1 MAIGNDFVERLQKAR
16 VWQKSK
22 NSSVK
27 DLIKDFQSG
36 KIVVP
41 SYQRTFV
48 WDIPKQ
54 CRFIESIFMD
64 VPIPSI
70 FLLEKL
76 DEKDETLFEV
86 IDGVQRLTTLG
97 HFSNGTLKLINLKT
111 LSDLNQSTYPSL
123 PQKISSLFLERQ
135 INIIVIESG
144 TQPEIQFEVFGRL
157 NQGSVSLNSQELRNC
172 MFHGEF
178 NDFLNHCS
186 HFRLYRELLSP
197 FSKFKPAKEGKPD
210 PNRMLDVELILRFFA
225 FYELYKPESNLYPEA
240 RSETLNDYMRLR
252 TPNADKKLLPQ
263 VHLRA
268 NDELESLFNKVLGMV
283 KVTFNEKHFRNF
295 SLTLKT
301 DKAQFSPLLNQA
313 IFDVQMQ
320 GFIDY
325 TITDIANKTE
335 IIYEA
340 FLDICSY
347 DRNFIDAI
355 SQRTDSK
362 LNERIGIW
370 KNKLSQVIENSQSYY
385 EKLEMKRQLLNSNPI
400 CSSSG
405 KRIETI
411 DEADLVDGMLYHRCS
426 SPSLTQTELQP
437 RKRTTVNSPIKF
449 YLDGSLYEFDNILEA
464 IYMILDF
471 VVERIKEDEYSINR
485 LASLS
490 FVGTDME
497 LSDKSNRELKKFKA
511 LGIENSN
518 SKKLYIDV
526 SGGRTEN
533 VQNVTEIA
541 SLFSFMSEFKFVE

>member
-1 MAIGNDFVERLQKAR
+1 MAIGNDFVESLQKAR
-16 VWQKSK
+16 VLQKSITR
-22 NSSVK
+22 SVK

-36 KIVVP
+36 KVIVP

-54 CRFIESIFMD
+54 CRFIESVFMD

-70 FLLEKL
+70 FLLEKF
-76 DEKDETLFEV
+76 DEEKDERLFEV
-86 IDGVQRLTTLG
+86 IDGVQRLTTLA
-97 HFSNGTLKLINLKT
+97 HFSNGTLKLTNLIT
-111 LSDLNQSTYPSL
+111 LPDLNQFTYPSL
-123 PQKISSLFLERQ
+123 PPKISSLFLERQ
-135 INIIVIESG
+135 INTIVIETG

-186 HFRLYRELLSP
+186 HSILYRELLSP
-197 FSKFKPAKEGKPD
+197 FPKFKPVREGKPD

-225 FYELYKPESNLYPEA
+225 FYELYKPESKQYPEA
-240 RSETLNDYMRLR
+240 RGETLNNYMRR
-252 TPNADKKLLPQ
+252 RKPNADKNLLPQ
-263 VHLRA
+263 VNLRA
-268 NDELESLFNKVLGMV
+268 NEELESLFEKVLRMV
-283 KVTFNEKHFRNF
+283 KVTFNEKQFRNF
-295 SLTLKT
+295 SLKT

-320 GFIDY
+320 GFVDY
-325 TITDIANKTE
+325 TISDIQNKTD

-385 EKLEMKRQLLNSNPI
+385 EKLEMKRQLFNSNPI

-411 DEADLVDGMLYHRCS
+411 DEADFVDGMLYHRCS

-490 FVGTDME
+490 FVGTNME
-497 LSDKSNRELKKFKA
+497 LSDKSDRELKKFKA

-518 SKKLYIDV
+518 SKQLYIDV

>member
-385 EKLEMKRQLLNSNPI
+385 EKLEMKRQLFNSNPI

-449 YLDGSLYEFDNILEA
+449 YLDGSLYELDNILDA
-464 IYMILDF
+464 SDMILEL
-471 VVERIKEDEYSINR
+471 VVDRIKEDEYSINR

-490 FVGTDME
+490 FVGTNME
-497 LSDKSNRELKKFKA
+497 LSKKSNRELKKFKA

-518 SKKLYIDV
+518 FKQLYIDA
-526 SGGRTEN
+526 SGGRTEK

>member
-1 MAIGNDFVERLQKAR
+1 MAIGNDFVESLQKAR
-16 VWQKSK
+16 VLQKSITR
-22 NSSVK
+22 SVN

-54 CRFIESIFMD
+54 CRFIESVFMD

-70 FLLEKL
+70 FLLEKF
-76 DEKDETLFEV
+76 DEEKDERLFEV

-97 HFSNGTLKLINLKT
+97 HFKNGTLKLTNLIT
-111 LSDLNQSTYPSL
+111 LPDLNQSTYPSL

-135 INIIVIESG
+135 INTIVIETG

-157 NQGSVSLNSQELRNC
+157 NQGSVSLNPQELRNC

-186 HFRLYRELLSP
+186 HSTLYKELLLP
-197 FSKFKPAKEGKPD
+197 FPKFKQAKEGKPD

-225 FYELYKPESNLYPEA
+225 FYELYKPESNQYPEA

-252 TPNADKKLLPQ
+252 IPNAGKKLLQQ
-263 VHLRA
+263 VNLRA
-268 NDELESLFNKVLGMV
+268 NEELESLFKKVLQMV
-283 KVTFNEKHFRNF
+283 KLTFNEKQFRNF
-295 SLTLKT
+295 SVKT
-301 DKAQFSPLLNQA
+301 DKAQFSQPLNQA

-320 GFIDY
+320 GFVDY
-325 TITDIANKTE
+325 TITDIQNQTE

-347 DRNFIDAI
+347 DRNFIDAV
-355 SQRTDSK
+355 SLRTDSK

-385 EKLEMKRQLLNSNPI
+385 EKLEMKRQLFNSNPI

-411 DEADLVDGMLYHRCS
+411 DEADFVDGMLYHRCS
-426 SPSLTQTELQP
+426 SPSITQTELQP

-464 IYMILDF
+464 IYMILEF
-471 VVERIKEDEYSINR
+471 VVEKIKDDEYSINR

-490 FVGTDME
+490 FVGTNRE
-497 LSDKSNRELKKFKA
+497 LSDKSNRELKKFKS

-518 SKKLYIDV
+518 SKQLYIDV

>member
-1 MAIGNDFVERLQKAR
+1 MAIGNDFVESLQKAR
-16 VWQKSK
+16 VLQKSITR
-22 NSSVK
+22 SVK
-27 DLIKDFQSG
+27 DLIMDFQSE

-54 CRFIESIFMD
+54 CRFIESVFMD

-70 FLLEKL
+70 FLLEKF
-76 DEKDETLFEV
+76 DEEKDERLFEV
-86 IDGVQRLTTLG
+86 IDGVQRLTTLR
-97 HFSNGTLKLINLKT
+97 HFKEGTLKLTNLIT
-111 LSDLNQSTYPSL
+111 LPDLNQSTYPSL

-135 INIIVIESG
+135 INTIVIETG

-178 NDFLNHCS
+178 NDLKNHCS
-186 HFRLYRELLSP
+186 HSILYRELLSP
-197 FSKFKPAKEGKPD
+197 FSKFKPVKEGKPD

-225 FYELYKPESNLYPEA
+225 FYELYKPESNQYPEA
-240 RSETLNDYMRLR
+240 RGETLNEYMRR
-252 TPNADKKLLPQ
+252 RKANVDENLLPQ
-263 VHLRA
+263 VNLRA
-268 NDELESLFNKVLGMV
+268 NEELESLFEKVLRMV
-283 KVTFNEKHFRNF
+283 KITFNEKQFRNF
-295 SLTLKT
+295 SVRT

-320 GFIDY
+320 GFVDY
-325 TITDIANKTE
+325 RIADIQNKTD

-347 DRNFIDAI
+347 DRNFIDAV
-355 SQRTDSK
+355 SQRTDST

-370 KNKLSQVIENSQSYY
+370 KNKVSQVIENSQSYY
-385 EKLEMKRQLLNSNPI
+385 EKLEMKRQLFNSNSI

-411 DEADLVDGMLYHRCS
+411 DEADFVDGMLYHRCS
-426 SPSLTQTELQP
+426 SPSLTQKEIQP
-437 RKRTTVNSPIKF
+437 RKRTTVNSPTKF
-449 YLDGSLYEFDNILEA
+449 YLNGSLYESDNILEA
-464 IYMILDF
+464 IEIIIDFILD
-471 VVERIKEDEYSINR
+471 RIKEDEYSISR

-490 FVGTDME
+490 FVGTHME
-497 LSDKSNRELKKFKA
+497 LSDKSNRELKKFKP

-526 SGGRTEN
+526 SGSRTEN

>member
-1 MAIGNDFVERLQKAR
+1 MAIGNDFVESLQKAR
-16 VWQKSK
+16 VLQKSITR
-22 NSSVK
+22 SVK

-36 KIVVP
+36 KVVVP

-54 CRFIESIFMD
+54 CRFIESVFMD

-70 FLLEKL
+70 FLLEKF
-76 DEKDETLFEV
+76 DEEKDERLFEV
-86 IDGVQRLTTLG
+86 IDGVQRLTTLA
-97 HFSNGTLKLINLKT
+97 HFSNGTLKLTNLIT
-111 LSDLNQSTYPSL
+111 LPDLNQFTYPSL
-123 PQKISSLFLERQ
+123 PPKISSLFLERQ
-135 INIIVIESG
+135 INTIVIETG

-186 HFRLYRELLSP
+186 HSILYRELLSP
-197 FSKFKPAKEGKPD
+197 FPKFKPVREGKPD

-225 FYELYKPESNLYPEA
+225 FYELYKPESKQYPEA
-240 RSETLNDYMRLR
+240 RGETLNNYMRR
-252 TPNADKKLLPQ
+252 RKPNADKNLLPQ
-263 VHLRA
+263 VNLRA
-268 NDELESLFNKVLGMV
+268 NEELESLFEKVLRMV
-283 KVTFNEKHFRNF
+283 KVTFNEKQFRNF
-295 SLTLKT
+295 SLKT

-320 GFIDY
+320 GFVDY
-325 TITDIANKTE
+325 TITDIQNKTD

-347 DRNFIDAI
+347 DRNFIDAV
-355 SQRTDSK
+355 SQRSDST

-385 EKLEMKRQLLNSNPI
+385 EKLKLKRQLFNSNPI

-405 KRIETI
+405 KRIEII
-411 DEADLVDGMLYHRCS
+411 DEADFVDGMLYHRCF
-426 SPSLTQTELQP
+426 SPSLTQKEIQP
-437 RKRTTVNSPIKF
+437 RKRTTVNSPTKF
-449 YLDGSLYEFDNILEA
+449 NLNGSLYEFDNILEA
-464 IYMILDF
+464 IYMILEF
-471 VVERIKEDEYSINR
+471 VVDRIKEYEYSINR

-490 FVGTDME
+490 FVGTYME

-518 SKKLYIDV
+518 FKQLYIDV

>member
-16 VWQKSK
+16 VWQKST
-22 NSSVK
+22 NRLVK

-111 LSDLNQSTYPSL
+111 LPDLNQSTYPSL
-123 PQKISSLFLERQ
+123 PQKISSLFLERH
-135 INIIVIESG
+135 INIIVIETG

-252 TPNADKKLLPQ
+252 TPNADKNLLPQ
-263 VHLRA
+263 VNLRA

-283 KVTFNEKHFRNF
+283 KFTFNEKHFRNF

-325 TITDIANKTE
+325 TITDIQNKTE

-370 KNKLSQVIENSQSYY
+370 KNKLSQVIESSHSYY
-385 EKLEMKRQLLNSNPI
+385 EKLEMKRQLFNSNPI

-411 DEADLVDGMLYHRCS
+411 DEADFVDGMLYHRCS

-464 IYMILDF
+464 IYMILEF
-471 VVERIKEDEYSINR
+471 VVEKIKDDEYSINR

-490 FVGTDME
+490 FVGTNRE
-497 LSDKSNRELKKFKA
+497 LSDKSNRELKKFKS

-518 SKKLYIDV
+518 SKQLYIDV

>member
-1 MAIGNDFVERLQKAR
+1 MAIGNDFVESLQKAR
-16 VWQKSK
+16 VLQKSITR
-22 NSSVK
+22 SVK

-36 KIVVP
+36 KVVVP

-54 CRFIESIFMD
+54 CRFIESVFMD

-70 FLLEKL
+70 FLLEKF
-76 DEKDETLFEV
+76 DEEKDERLFEV
-86 IDGVQRLTTLG
+86 IDGVQRLTTLA
-97 HFSNGTLKLINLKT
+97 HFSNGTLKLTNLIT
-111 LSDLNQSTYPSL
+111 LPDLNQFTYPSL
-123 PQKISSLFLERQ
+123 PPKISSIFLERQ
-135 INIIVIESG
+135 INTIVIETG

-186 HFRLYRELLSP
+186 HSILYRELLSP
-197 FSKFKPAKEGKPD
+197 FPKFKPVREGKPD

-225 FYELYKPESNLYPEA
+225 FYELYKPESKQYPEA
-240 RSETLNDYMRLR
+240 RGETLNNYMRR
-252 TPNADKKLLPQ
+252 RKPNADKNLLPQ
-263 VHLRA
+263 VNLRA
-268 NDELESLFNKVLGMV
+268 NEELESLFEKVLRMV
-283 KVTFNEKHFRNF
+283 KVTFNEKQFRNF
-295 SLTLKT
+295 SLKT

-320 GFIDY
+320 GFVDY
-325 TITDIANKTE
+325 TITDIQNKTD

-347 DRNFIDAI
+347 DRNFIDAV
-355 SQRTDSK
+355 SQRTDST

-370 KNKLSQVIENSQSYY
+370 KNKVSQVIENSQSYY
-385 EKLEMKRQLLNSNPI
+385 EKLEMKRQLFNSNSI

-411 DEADLVDGMLYHRCS
+411 DEADFVDGMLYHRCS
-426 SPSLTQTELQP
+426 SPSLTQKEIQP
-437 RKRTTVNSPIKF
+437 RKRTTVNSPTKF
-449 YLDGSLYEFDNILEA
+449 YLNGSLYESDNILEA
-464 IYMILDF
+464 IEIIIDFILD
-471 VVERIKEDEYSINR
+471 RIKEDEYSISR

-490 FVGTDME
+490 FVGTHME
-497 LSDKSNRELKKFKA
+497 LSDKSNRELKKFKP

>member
-1 MAIGNDFVERLQKAR
+1 MAIGNDFVESLQKAR
-16 VWQKSK
+16 VLQKSITR
-22 NSSVK
+22 SVK
-27 DLIKDFQSG
+27 DLIMDFQSE

-54 CRFIESIFMD
+54 CRFIESVFMD

-70 FLLEKL
+70 FLLEKF
-76 DEKDETLFEV
+76 DEEKDERLFEV
-86 IDGVQRLTTLG
+86 IDGVQQLTTLR
-97 HFSNGTLKLINLKT
+97 HFKEGTLKLTNLIT
-111 LSDLNQSTYPSL
+111 LPDLNQSTYPSL

-135 INIIVIESG
+135 INTIVIETG

-186 HFRLYRELLSP
+186 HSILYRELLSP
-197 FSKFKPAKEGKPD
+197 FSKFKPVKEGKPD

-225 FYELYKPESNLYPEA
+225 FYELYKPESNQYPEA
-240 RSETLNDYMRLR
+240 RGETLNEYMRR
-252 TPNADKKLLPQ
+252 RKANVDENLLPQ
-263 VHLRA
+263 VNLRA
-268 NDELESLFNKVLGMV
+268 NEELESLFEKVLRMV
-283 KVTFNEKHFRNF
+283 KITFNEKQFRNF
-295 SLTLKT
+295 SVRT

-320 GFIDY
+320 GFVDY
-325 TITDIANKTE
+325 RIADIQNKTD

-347 DRNFIDAI
+347 DRNFIDAV
-355 SQRTDSK
+355 SQRTDST

-370 KNKLSQVIENSQSYY
+370 KNKVSQVIENSQSYY
-385 EKLEMKRQLLNSNPI
+385 EKLEMKRQLFNSNSI

-411 DEADLVDGMLYHRCS
+411 DEADFVDGMLYHRCS
-426 SPSLTQTELQP
+426 SPSLTQKEIQP
-437 RKRTTVNSPIKF
+437 RKRTTVNSPTKF
-449 YLDGSLYEFDNILEA
+449 YLNGSLYESDNILEA
-464 IYMILDF
+464 IEIIIDFILD
-471 VVERIKEDEYSINR
+471 RIKEDEYSISR

-490 FVGTDME
+490 FVGTHME
-497 LSDKSNRELKKFKA
+497 LSDKSNRELKKFKP
-511 LGIENSN
+511 LGIENSH

-526 SGGRTEN
+526 SGSRTEN

>member
-1 MAIGNDFVERLQKAR
+1 MAIGNDFVESLQKAR
-16 VWQKSK
+16 VLQKSITR
-22 NSSVK
+22 SVK
-27 DLIKDFQSG
+27 DLIIDFQSE

-54 CRFIESIFMD
+54 CRFIESVFMD

-70 FLLEKL
+70 FLLEKF
-76 DEKDETLFEV
+76 DEEKDERLFEV
-86 IDGVQRLTTLG
+86 IDGVQRLTTLR
-97 HFSNGTLKLINLKT
+97 HFKEGTLKLTNLIT
-111 LSDLNQSTYPSL
+111 LPDLNQSTYPSL

-135 INIIVIESG
+135 INTIVIETG

-186 HFRLYRELLSP
+186 HSILYRELLSP

-225 FYELYKPESNLYPEA
+225 FYELYKPESNQYPEA
-240 RSETLNDYMRLR
+240 RGETLNEYMRR
-252 TPNADKKLLPQ
+252 RKANVDENLLPQ
-263 VHLRA
+263 VNLRA
-268 NDELESLFNKVLGMV
+268 NEELESLFEKVLRMV
-283 KVTFNEKHFRNF
+283 KITFNEKQFRNF
-295 SLTLKT
+295 SVRT

-320 GFIDY
+320 GFVDY
-325 TITDIANKTE
+325 RIADIQNKTD

-385 EKLEMKRQLLNSNPI
+385 EKLEMKRQLFNSNSI

-411 DEADLVDGMLYHRCS
+411 DEADFVDGMLYHRCS
-426 SPSLTQTELQP
+426 SPSLTQKEIQP
-437 RKRTTVNSPIKF
+437 RKRTTVNSPTKF
-449 YLDGSLYEFDNILEA
+449 YLNGSLYESDNILEA
-464 IYMILDF
+464 IEIIIDFILD
-471 VVERIKEDEYSINR
+471 RIKEDEYSINR

-490 FVGTDME
+490 FVGTNME
-497 LSDKSNRELKKFKA
+497 LSDKSNRELKKFKP

-518 SKKLYIDV
+518 SKK
-526 SGGRTEN
+526 
-533 VQNVTEIA
+533 
-541 SLFSFMSEFKFVE
+541 

>member
-1 MAIGNDFVERLQKAR
+1 MAIGNDFVESLQKVR
-16 VWQKSK
+16 VLQKSRTR
-22 NSSVK
+22 SVNE
-27 DLIKDFQSG
+27 LIKDFQSG
-36 KIVVP
+36 KIVIP

-48 WDIPKQ
+48 WDLHKQ

-64 VPIPSI
+64 VPIPFI
-70 FLLEKL
+70 FLLEKF
-76 DEKDETLFEV
+76 DEEKDERLLEV

-97 HFSNGTLKLINLKT
+97 YFKNGTLKLTNLIT
-111 LSDLNQSTYPSL
+111 LPDLNQSTYPSL

-135 INIIVIESG
+135 INTIVIETG

-157 NQGSVSLNSQELRNC
+157 NQGSVSLNPQELRNC

-178 NDFLNHCS
+178 NDFLIDCS
-186 HFRLYRELLSP
+186 HSTLYKELLLP
-197 FSKFKPAKEGKPD
+197 FPKFKQAKEGKPD

-225 FYELYKPESNLYPEA
+225 FYELYKPESNQYPEA

-252 TPNADKKLLPQ
+252 IPNAGKKLLQ
-263 VHLRA
+263 EVNLRA
-268 NDELESLFNKVLGMV
+268 NEELESLFKKVLHMV
-283 KVTFNEKHFRNF
+283 KLTFNEKQFRNF
-295 SLTLKT
+295 SVKT
-301 DKAQFSPLLNQA
+301 DKAQFSQPLNQA

-320 GFIDY
+320 GFVDY
-325 TITDIANKTE
+325 TIIDIQNKTE

-347 DRNFIDAI
+347 DRNFIDAV
-355 SQRTDSK
+355 SLRTDSK

-385 EKLEMKRQLLNSNPI
+385 EKLEMKRQVFNSNPI

-411 DEADLVDGMLYHRCS
+411 DEADFVDGMLYHRCS

-437 RKRTTVNSPIKF
+437 RKRTTVTSPIKF
-449 YLDGSLYEFDNILEA
+449 YLNGSPHESDNILEA
-464 IYMILDF
+464 IYMILEF

-490 FVGTDME
+490 FVGTYME

-518 SKKLYIDV
+518 FKQLYIDV